1 MAGLWAIGLWE
12 LVLGAGCVRP
22 EGRSGLD
29 DVWLADAASGVLF
42 RSRPERGV
50 ELVPGDRA
58 HWASPE
64 PMSVADGEQVEL
76 WLYAC
81 GLEKLQ
87 VTSQRLPPL
96 DPDPRP
102 FTCLEEGAPC
112 PLGAYTLNEQG
123 WAPTDSRR
131 QPWARDNGDPGRCA
145 IPGSVA
151 SNTVNIPGSGSEV
164 HLLTTLSE
172 AMVLL
177 SASDALGPGNSR
189 RGLLKVYAL
198 PIGEPLATWT
208 GTTTFIA
215 GVRRDDGRV
224 SLVGGDGS
232 TVLAEWSG
240 GALVVSPQ
248 ERLPAVATSSCVDV
262 FGEELRPTRGAAM
275 AYGAG
280 ETWLVNN
287 CGVLLKR
294 TDDTPWSVA
303 YRPSEPTRN
312 AGPNVAI
319 SWVDRGEV
327 YLPDVVR
334 AGVLHYRDG
343 VARREPSDGGTWP
356 ITAFAR
362 GEDGHLYA
370 GNFRGELTRVE
381 DGRWLRH
388 GITLPGAINSL
399 APVGAGFFIG
409 YGVPGIP
416 QIQRGQ
422 LCPDET
428 RPAIPSGFAR
438 TLLRVDQQVVAL
450 LVGEPGWIASFSFD
464 YEPCGP
470 DREEVAP

>member
-1 MAGLWAIGLWE
+1 MQARAYRLDSTIAKTPISPPGFCDPGKIGPVRLAGLWAIGLWE

-29 DVWLADAASGVLF
+29 EVWLADAASGVLF

-87 VTSQRLPPL
+87 VTSQQLPPL

-177 SASDALGPGNSR
+177 SASDALGPGNSG

-198 PIGEPLATWT
+198 PIGEPLASRDPAPAPTDRSGAT
-208 GTTTFIA
+208 D
-215 GVRRDDGRV
+215 VRIRT
-224 SLVGGDGS
+224 LVGTLVGMWQALLALRRARK
-232 TVLAEWSG
+232 VLAE
-240 GALVVSPQ
+240 A
-248 ERLPAVATSSCVDV
+248 
-262 FGEELRPTRGAAM
+262 
-275 AYGAG
+275 
-280 ETWLVNN
+280 
-287 CGVLLKR
+287 
-294 TDDTPWSVA
+294 
-303 YRPSEPTRN
+303 
-312 AGPNVAI
+312 
-319 SWVDRGEV
+319 
-327 YLPDVVR
+327 
-334 AGVLHYRDG
+334 
-343 VARREPSDGGTWP
+343 
-356 ITAFAR
+356 
-362 GEDGHLYA
+362 
-370 GNFRGELTRVE
+370 
-381 DGRWLRH
+381 
-388 GITLPGAINSL
+388 
-399 APVGAGFFIG
+399 
-409 YGVPGIP
+409 
-416 QIQRGQ
+416 
-422 LCPDET
+422 
-428 RPAIPSGFAR
+428 
-438 TLLRVDQQVVAL
+438 
-450 LVGEPGWIASFSFD
+450 
-464 YEPCGP
+464 
-470 DREEVAP
+470 